1 MYVTINVMIPVTVSV
16 RMKVTTNV
24 ITPTAPADNVSDF
37 EVFDSGFLSI
47 STKST
52 ILIIMIIIM
61 F

>member
-1 MYVTINVMIPVTVSV
+1 MYVTINVMIAVTVNV
-16 RMKVTTNV
+16 RMKVTANI